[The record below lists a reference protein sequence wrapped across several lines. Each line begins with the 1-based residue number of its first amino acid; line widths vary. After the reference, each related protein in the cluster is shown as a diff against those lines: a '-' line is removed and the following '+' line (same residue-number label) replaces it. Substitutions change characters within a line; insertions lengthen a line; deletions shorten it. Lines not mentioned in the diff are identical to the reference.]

1 MADPKRRRGRT
12 RAIKTFMVTSAYRSL
27 EFTGMSQA
35 GALKGTFVLNICLA
49 GQTNSYHLC
58 HPKHH

>member
-12 RAIKTFMVTSAYRSL
+12 RAIKTFMVTSAYRYI
-27 EFTGMSQA
+27 EFSRMSQA

-49 GQTNSYHLC
+49 GQTNSYHDAT
-58 HPKHH
+58 PKHN

>member
-1 MADPKRRRGRT
+1 
-12 RAIKTFMVTSAYRSL
+12 VTSAYRSI